1 MFQVFTGALPSL
13 PSHLPRPPS
22 LADVHLPHLPQ
33 RPTEGLGK
41 TFSSLHAHFVRP
53 GGSGSTSS
61 SVTSDEAASDDSG
74 SKMNSTTATS
84 SGASSTTASSTA
96 RLHAALAQLR
106 LGEARGRIAGWCP
119 FSDCVLGDAGAHE
132 PPEITYCV
140 VDGDGTLNLQVRGWD
155 E

>member
-1 MFQVFTGALPSL
+1 M
-13 PSHLPRPPS
+13 H
-22 LADVHLPHLPQ
+22 
-33 RPTEGLGK
+33 
-41 TFSSLHAHFVRP
+41 
-53 GGSGSTSS
+53 GSKSGPGSTSS

-84 SGASSTTASSTA
+84 SGASTTASSTA

-106 LGEARGRIAGWCP
+106 LSEARGRIAGWCP

-140 VDGDGTLNLQVRGWD
+140 VDGDGTLNLQVCTGLG
-155 E
+155 

>member
-1 MFQVFTGALPSL
+1 MSCQLFVYFYQLFVYFVHGSSKSGLP
-13 PSHLPRPPS
+13 
-22 LADVHLPHLPQ
+22 
-33 RPTEGLGK
+33 
-41 TFSSLHAHFVRP
+41 
-53 GGSGSTSS
+53 GSTSS

-84 SGASSTTASSTA
+84 SLGASSTTASSTA

-106 LGEARGRIAGWCP
+106 LSEARGRIAGWCP

-140 VDGDGTLNLQVRGWD
+140 VDGDGTLNLQV
-155 E
+155 

>member
-1 MFQVFTGALPSL
+1 MSCQLFVYFYELFVYF
-13 PSHLPRPPS
+13 
-22 LADVHLPHLPQ
+22 VH
-33 RPTEGLGK
+33 
-41 TFSSLHAHFVRP
+41 
-53 GGSGSTSS
+53 GSKSGPGSTSS

-84 SGASSTTASSTA
+84 SLGASTTASSTA

-106 LGEARGRIAGWCP
+106 LSEARGRIAGWCP

-140 VDGDGTLNLQVRGWD
+140 VDGDGTLNLQA
-155 E
+155 

>member
-1 MFQVFTGALPSL
+1 MSCQLFVYLYQLFVYF
-13 PSHLPRPPS
+13 
-22 LADVHLPHLPQ
+22 VH
-33 RPTEGLGK
+33 
-41 TFSSLHAHFVRP
+41 
-53 GGSGSTSS
+53 GSKSGPGSTSS

-84 SGASSTTASSTA
+84 SLGASTTASSTA

-106 LGEARGRIAGWCP
+106 LSEARGRIAGWCP

-140 VDGDGTLNLQVRGWD
+140 VDGDGTLNLQV
-155 E
+155 